1 MFLQN
6 MYKIIIYPL
15 LFKLVSNSSILVV
28 SQRASL

>member
-6 MYKIIIYPL
+6 INKIIIYPL
-15 LFKLVSNSSILVV
+15 LFKLVSNILVV